1 MNYAITK
8 TVSLRHGCSGQND
21 GCVITR
27 TLKTT
32 RLRPSVHMLSLT
44 LMHIGFSHMPMCYF
58 YFLFFWVIQTPR
70 LLMRHN
76 VASREEQEEGVCV
89 CEVSLSC
96 VSVNMLIIVS

>member
-1 MNYAITK
+1 
-8 TVSLRHGCSGQND
+8 
-21 GCVITR
+21 
-27 TLKTT
+27 
-32 RLRPSVHMLSLT
+32 
-44 LMHIGFSHMPMCYF
+44 MPMCYF